1 MKADEIPD
9 FIVEMME
16 KVELGIDTFS
26 AKRLGEIPEDSM
38 LQVAY
43 PEFLELML
51 SIEYYDDN
59 DEYIDHQQVWIKIP
73 WPEVHHSGRS
83 S

>member
-16 KVELGIDTFS
+16 KVELGIETFA
-26 AKRLGEIPEDSM
+26 AKKTIEMPKGSLLHVG
-38 LQVAY
+38 Y
-43 PEFLELML
+43 PDLLELML
-51 SIEYYDDN
+51 SIEYYDDK

-73 WPEVHHSGRS
+73 WPSKIHDGTG
-83 S
+83 

>member
-16 KVELGIDTFS
+16 KVELGIDTFC
-26 AKRLGEIPEDSM
+26 AKRLTQLPEDSM
-38 LQVAY
+38 LQHAGY

-51 SIEYYDDN
+51 SIEYYDDD

-73 WPEVHHSGRS
+73 WPEAVHSG
-83 S
+83 

>member
-1 MKADEIPD
+1 MKPNEIPD

-16 KVELGIDTFS
+16 KVELGIETYA
-26 AKRLGEIPEDSM
+26 AKKTTDMPEGSM
-38 LQVAY
+38 LHVGY

-73 WPEVHHSGRS
+73 WPKKIHA
-83 S
+83 